1 MNCGGATKID
11 WAAFAADPR
20 APEWE
25 GFRAHY
31 PTCADCSRV
40 VASWTHLRGALADAG
55 GIDAAHPADAELL
68 AFASEPSGLARAR
81 RAALDAHLAGCAP
94 CRTELAVLRRFDFS
108 ALGAGAP
115 QRVRSVAVRPGPGD
129 RLRALALALLGPL
142 RQPAFAWMVWALL
155 AIPISV
161 VMWRILAEPETPE
174 APPIAHDEPSR
185 VAPPPPFETPVPREL
200 AHETVPAPAPQPA
213 LPTDPIVRGRDPV
226 VVQHQPAPAVIAK
239 ARPAPPLPP
248 APDLTPP
255 PDDESL
261 DLASLLPEA
270 APAYRPQRV
279 LAGGSF
285 APARTDSVMRGASD
299 ALPEARPLAPEHV
312 GATLD
317 ASPTLYWVVF
327 ANSDLPVELTVID
340 EQRTE
345 PLLEL
350 RVEPPVAAGLH
361 ALRLAD
367 HGVQL
372 APDTTYQLYVALVPD
387 LRHRDLDRVSGA
399 AIRFTPAS
407 DDALRRLAE
416 GGPARRGH
424 VLAEAGYWIDAFDAI
439 TRVADAHPESVR
451 AAAQRAVLLEQAGQS
466 DVAALLAH
474 AAH

>member
-1 MNCGGATKID
+1 MSCGGATEID
-11 WAAFAADPR
+11 WAGFAADPR

-40 VASWTHLRGALADAG
+40 VASWTHLRGALAEAG

-68 AFASEPSGLARAR
+68 AFASEPSSLARAR
-81 RAALDAHLAGCAP
+81 RAALEAHLAGCAP

-115 QRVRSVAVRPGPGD
+115 QRARSVAARPGPGE
-129 RLRALALALLGPL
+129 RLRALAEALLGPL
-142 RQPAFAWMVWALL
+142 RQPAFAWAAWALL
-155 AIPISV
+155 AIPIGV
-161 VMWRILAEPETPE
+161 AMWLFLAVPETRE

-200 AHETVPAPAPQPA
+200 AHETVPAPAS
-213 LPTDPIVRGRDPV
+213 
-226 VVQHQPAPAVIAK
+226 QPAPTVDPIHRGREPVVAQQQPAPEVIAK

-255 PDDESL
+255 PDDEPL
-261 DLASLLPEA
+261 DLASLLPET
-270 APAYRPQRV
+270 APAYRPQLV
-279 LAGGSF
+279 LAGGTF
-285 APARTDSVMRGASD
+285 APARTDSVMRGAGK

-327 ANSDLPVELTVID
+327 ANSDTPVELTVID

-372 APDTTYQLYVALVPD
+372 APDTTYQFYVALIPD
-387 LRHRDLDRVSGA
+387 LRHRDLDRVAGA
-399 AIRFTPAS
+399 ALRYTPAAA
-407 DDALRRLAE
+407 DLERRLAE
-416 GGPARRGH
+416 GGPAHRGH
-424 VLAEAGYWIDAFDAI
+424 VLAESGYWIDAFDAI
-439 TRVADAHPESVR
+439 TRIADAHPESAR
-451 AAAQRAVLLEQAGQS
+451 AAVQRAALLEQVGQA
-466 DVAALLAH
+466 DVAAALAH
-474 AAH
+474 ATR